1 MFIDFILIQTAEILT
16 FNYWTQGKM
25 KLAKAED
32 YIRGIVEGNKKA
44 LSKSITHIES
54 TSQKH
59 QQLADKI
66 MKLAIPYTGKSIR
79 LGITGVPGVGKST
92 FIEALG
98 MLLTEKG
105 HKVAVL
111 AIDPTS
117 TLSGGSILADK
128 TRMEKLSAEENA
140 FIRPSPS
147 SNYLGG
153 VAQKTRETMLLCE
166 AAGYD
171 VIIIETV
178 GVGQSETAV
187 SAMVD
192 FFLFLALANAGDELQ
207 GIKKGI
213 LELADAI
220 AINKADKNNQA
231 QTGLAKKIYE
241 NALHIINPASEYWT
255 PKVLTCSALEK
266 TGIEDIWQIV
276 LQHNILI
283 KKSGELEKKRHKQ
296 SVEWMW
302 TIIEDGIKHYFTN
315 LPAVKKMINSLEI
328 DIKEDKQ
335 TPANAAKKVLN
346 LITDN
351 NV

>member
-1 MFIDFILIQTAEILT
+1 
-16 FNYWTQGKM
+16 M

-32 YIRGIVEGNKKA
+32 YIRGIVEGSKKA

-54 TSQKH
+54 TSHRHRK
-59 QQLADKI
+59 LADEI
-66 MKLAIPYTGKSIR
+66 MKQVIPYTGKSIR

-98 MLLTEKG
+98 MHLTENG

-128 TRMEKLSAEENA
+128 TRMEKLSSSDNA

-178 GVGQSETAV
+178 GVGQSETA
-187 SAMVD
+187 AAGMVD
-192 FFLFLALANAGDELQ
+192 FFLFLALPNAGDELQ

-220 AINKADKNNQA
+220 AVNKSDKNNQA
-231 QTGLAKKIYE
+231 LAGLAQKIYQ
-241 NALHIINPASEYWT
+241 NALHIVNPASEYWT
-255 PKVLTCSALEK
+255 PEVLTCSALEK
-266 TGIEDIWQIV
+266 TGIEEIWNV
-276 LQHNILI
+276 VMKHNNII
-283 KKSGELEKKRHKQ
+283 KNTGELEIKRHKQ

-302 TIIEDGIKHYFTN
+302 TIIENGIKRHFTN
-315 LPAVKKMINSLEI
+315 IPEVKKLISSFEE
-328 DIKEDKQ
+328 DIKEDRQ
-335 TPANAAKKVLN
+335 TPANAAKKVLE
-346 LITDN
+346 LITEKAVN
-351 NV
+351 EKEKTQTQLEQ

>member
-1 MFIDFILIQTAEILT
+1 
-16 FNYWTQGKM
+16 M

-32 YIRGIVEGNKKA
+32 YIKGIVEGNKKA
-44 LSKSITHIES
+44 LAKSITHVES
-54 TSQKH
+54 TSAKH
-59 QQLADKI
+59 QKLADEI
-66 MKLAIPYTGKSIR
+66 MKLVIPYTGKSIR

-98 MLLTEKG
+98 MQLIENG
-105 HKVAVL
+105 HRVAVL
-111 AIDPTS
+111 AIDPS
-117 TLSGGSILADK
+117 SSLSGGSILADK
-128 TRMEKLSAEENA
+128 TRMEKLSSETDA

-147 SNYLGG
+147 GKYLGG

-187 SAMVD
+187 AAMVD

-220 AINKADKNNQA
+220 AINKADKNNKAQA
-231 QTGLAKKIYE
+231 GLAKKVYE
-241 NALHIINPASEYWT
+241 NALHIVNPATNYWT

-266 TGIEDIWQIV
+266 TGIEETWETV
-276 LQHNILI
+276 LEHNRVI
-283 KKSGELEKKRHKQ
+283 KKTGELEIKRHKQ

-302 TIIEDGIKHYFTN
+302 TIINDGIKHYFTN
-315 LPAVKKMINSLEI
+315 LPDVKTLINSLET
-328 DIKEDKQ
+328 DIKEDRQ
-335 TPANAAKKVLN
+335 TPANAAKRVLK
-346 LITDN
+346 LITDRN
-351 NV
+351 RIGDF